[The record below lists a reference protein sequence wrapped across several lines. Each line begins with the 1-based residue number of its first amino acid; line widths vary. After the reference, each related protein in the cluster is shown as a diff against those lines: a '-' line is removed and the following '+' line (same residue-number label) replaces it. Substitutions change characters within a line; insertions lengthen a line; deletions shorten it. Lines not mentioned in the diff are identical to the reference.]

1 MANASYCR
9 FENTLADLE
18 DCYNAL
24 CDLENGDLEPSEE
37 DAMKQLLKLCSKIDE
52 EFGDKFIRRK

>member
-1 MANASYCR
+1 MSNPTYCR
-9 FENTLADLE
+9 FENTLVDLK

-24 CDLENGDLEPSEE
+24 CDLSGGDLEPSEE
-37 DAMKQLLKLCSKIDE
+37 DAKEQLLKLCAKIDE